1 MRQVAAI
8 FVSFDHHP
16 YTSSNLPTIY
26 IPDQKGRTFYFE
38 CLPSSWRIHSYTQS
52 FRIGSMYRIY
62 RSIRHEEINVALQVE
77 NNRGRGKRGER
88 TARRVECLR
97 TWPVRRCFDLP
108 FPSPL

>member
-1 MRQVAAI
+1 
-8 FVSFDHHP
+8 
-16 YTSSNLPTIY
+16 
-26 IPDQKGRTFYFE
+26 
-38 CLPSSWRIHSYTQS
+38 
-52 FRIGSMYRIY
+52 MYRIY